1 MSFAAEPFGLFVDDL
16 LTGLTGGVVREGFR
30 FLPEEAPFR
39 LDPPAPLLRETVR
52 VHGIAGGVHMLFRA
66 GPDYVV
72 DADFILAWKATAEF
86 RPLAGAA
93 LPDQGSRFWVN
104 YEHRGLVD
112 AAPILTDR
120 NPGSITRLL
129 AESFA
134 REFAVLSGQLE
145 QVYRAGFV
153 ETATGR
159 DLDQLALLL
168 GVRRARAGAVTGS
181 VVFSRGTPA
190 PADIPIPAGTRVSTT
205 DAPSVLFETTEPRT
219 LRRGDLSAEAP
230 IQALAPGR
238 GSIGRDSIVPA
249 GAIGALHRPLL
260 GIDRIVNRLPTSLA
274 GDDETDAALRARL
287 RRALAQAGKA
297 TTGALIGALSEGL
310 GLREKDIRVAEDPI
324 ARPGL
329 IEIDVALPALPG
341 DAPDPRPARALALI
355 DATRP
360 AGVRVLANLATPV
373 SAGGPAPPQAGGIPD
388 EGASPVRVV
397 DGARLFYPVDVTAV
411 LAPEALGLTPADQ
424 ATMAAAGDAA
434 IHAFIADAG
443 IGEALIY
450 NRLVARLIAI
460 PGVQDVVLEMR
471 PAGQDGP
478 RHRNILPANPG
489 ARPAAG
495 SISVRVGALLVLLDV
510 AVRISLRGAGGV
522 GPPDAQRANA
532 LREVEARLRAGLAQ
546 ISPDTGP
553 GASGPGTSGPGT
565 SGTVSTAT
573 LRAMLGEPDS
583 FSIDALH
590 FQASFQDAGIRLL
603 QRDPELPV
611 TGLER
616 FWLGGVNLLNEP
628 AA

>member
-52 VHGIAGGVHMLFRA
+52 VHGIAGGVHTLFRA
-66 GPDYVV
+66 GPDYAV
-72 DADFILAWKATAEF
+72 DADFILGWNAAADF
-86 RPLAGAA
+86 QPRAGAV

-181 VVFSRGTPA
+181 VVFARGTPA
-190 PADIPIPAGTRVSTT
+190 PADIPVPAGTRVSTA
-205 DAPSVLFETTEPRT
+205 DAPSVLFETTEART
-219 LRRGDLSAEAP
+219 LRRGDLSTEAP
-230 IQALAPGR
+230 IQALAP
-238 GSIGRDSIVPA
+238 GRDSIVPA
-249 GAIGALHRPLL
+249 GAIGTLHRPLL
-260 GIDRIVNRLPTSLA
+260 GIDRIVNRQATGLA
-274 GDDETDAALRARL
+274 GEDETDAALRARL

-329 IEIDVALPALPG
+329 IEIDLALPALPG

-411 LAPEALGLTPADQ
+411 LAPEVLGLTPADQ
-424 ATMAAAGDAA
+424 ASMVAAGDAA
-434 IHAFIADAG
+434 IRAFIADAG

-450 NRLVARLIAI
+450 NRLVGQLMAI

-532 LREVEARLRAGLAQ
+532 LREVEERLRAGLAR
-546 ISPDTGP
+546 ISPDGGP
-553 GASGPGTSGPGT
+553 GV
-565 SGTVSTAT
+565 SGTVNTAA

-590 FQASFQDAGIRLL
+590 FQASFQDAGLRLL
-603 QRDPELPV
+603 QRDPALPV

-616 FWLGGVNLLNEP
+616 FWLGGVSLLDGP